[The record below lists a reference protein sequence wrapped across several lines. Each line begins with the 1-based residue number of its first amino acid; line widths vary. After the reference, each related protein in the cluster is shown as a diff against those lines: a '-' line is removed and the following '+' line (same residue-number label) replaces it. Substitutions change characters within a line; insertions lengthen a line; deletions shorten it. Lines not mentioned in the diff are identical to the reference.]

1 MSWICRAFVYSG
13 QQNPKWEV
21 IAESALAIVAEVKK
35 LPVIDIFL
43 PGPAKLGFSGCSMYD
58 TVTDTLYVTSEDKIT
73 IDTLSDSEIHEDK
86 QRVIEE
92 MLLSTAPE
100 EIQDIVKAMR

>member
-13 QQNPKWEV
+13 QQNPKCEV
-21 IAESALAIVAEVKK
+21 TAQSALAIVAEIKK
-35 LPVIDIFL
+35 LPVIDISP

-58 TVTDTLYVTSEDKIT
+58 TVTDTLYMTSEDKIT

-86 QRVIEE
+86 QRVVEGLI
-92 MLLSTAPE
+92 LDTAPE